1 MTISAGDI
9 HAARQAEKA
18 RALLRDRQVSYQHAL
33 GGAPGQAV
41 LEDLARFCRADQTT
55 FHPDPR
61 VHALME
67 GRREVWL
74 RIKEHLDLD
83 LEDLLRRRTNVE

>member
-1 MTISAGDI
+1 MTRAVD
-9 HAARQAEKA
+9 AYLEARENKA
-18 RALLRDRQVSYQHAL
+18 RALRRDRQVSYQHAL

-41 LEDLARFCRADQTT
+41 LEDLAWFCRADQTT

>member
-1 MTISAGDI
+1 MTRAVD
-9 HAARQAEKA
+9 AYLEARENKA

-41 LEDLARFCRADQTT
+41 LEDLAWFCRADQTT

-83 LEDLLRRRTNVE
+83 LEDLLRRRTTVE

>member
-1 MTISAGDI
+1 MNIDRAFEEA
-9 HAARQAEKA
+9 HEQA

-41 LEDLARFCRADQTT
+41 LADLARFCRADQTT
-55 FHPDPR
+55 FHPDPC

-74 RIKEHLDLD
+74 RIKEYLDLD
-83 LEDLLRRRTNVE
+83 LEALLRRRTDVE

>member
-1 MTISAGDI
+1 MTRAVD
-9 HAARQAEKA
+9 AYLEARENKA

-41 LEDLARFCRADQTT
+41 LEDLAWFCRADQTT

-74 RIKEHLDLD
+74 RIKEYLDLSP
-83 LEDLLRRRTNVE
+83 EDLLRRRTNAD

>member
-1 MTISAGDI
+1 MTRAVD
-9 HAARQAEKA
+9 AYLEARENKA
-18 RALLRDRQVSYQHAL
+18 RTLLRDRQVSYQHAL

>member
-1 MTISAGDI
+1 MTRAVD
-9 HAARQAEKA
+9 AYLEARENKA
-18 RALLRDRQVSYQHAL
+18 RTLLRDRQVNYRLAL
-33 GGAPGQAV
+33 GGPPGQVV
-41 LEDLARFCRADQTT
+41 LADLARFCRADQTT

>member
-1 MTISAGDI
+1 MTRAVD
-9 HAARQAEKA
+9 AYLEA
-18 RALLRDRQVSYQHAL
+18 RALLQDRQINYQHAL

>member
-1 MTISAGDI
+1 MTRAVD
-9 HAARQAEKA
+9 AYLEARENKA

-83 LEDLLRRRTNVE
+83 LEDLLRRRTDAG

>member
-1 MTISAGDI
+1 MSLSP
-9 HAARQAEKA
+9 AAIEASHQARKA
-18 RALLRDRQVSYQHAL
+18 RVALRDRQTNYALAL
-33 GGAPGQAV
+33 GGPPGQEV
-41 LEDLARFCRADQTT
+41 LADLARFCRADQTT

-74 RIKEHLDLD
+74 RIKEYLDLSP
-83 LEDLLRRRTNVE
+83 EDLMRRRTKVE

>member
-1 MTISAGDI
+1 MNIDRAFEEA
-9 HAARQAEKA
+9 HEQART
-18 RALLRDRQVSYQHAL
+18 LLRDRQVSYQHAL

-41 LEDLARFCRADQTT
+41 LEDLAWFCRADQTT

>member
-1 MTISAGDI
+1 MTRAVD
-9 HAARQAEKA
+9 AYLEARENKA
-18 RALLRDRQVSYQHAL
+18 RTLLRDRQVSYQHAL

-41 LEDLARFCRADQTT
+41 LADLARFCRADQTT

>member
-1 MTISAGDI
+1 MTRAVD
-9 HAARQAEKA
+9 AYLEARENKA

-41 LEDLARFCRADQTT
+41 LADLARFCRADQTT

-83 LEDLLRRRTNVE
+83 LEDLLRRRTDAG

>member
-1 MTISAGDI
+1 MMRAVD
-9 HAARQAEKA
+9 AYLADRENKA

-41 LEDLARFCRADQTT
+41 LEDLAWFCRADQTT

>member
-1 MTISAGDI
+1 MTRAVD
-9 HAARQAEKA
+9 AYLEARENKA
-18 RALLRDRQVSYQHAL
+18 RTLLRDRQVNYRLAL

-41 LEDLARFCRADQTT
+41 LEDLAWFCRADQTT

>member
-1 MTISAGDI
+1 MTRAVD
-9 HAARQAEKA
+9 AYLEARENKA

-41 LEDLARFCRADQTT
+41 LEDLARFCRAGETT

>member
-1 MTISAGDI
+1 MSLSPADI
-9 HAARQAEKA
+9 EAARQADKA

-41 LEDLARFCRADQTT
+41 LEDLAWFCRADQTT

>member
-1 MTISAGDI
+1 MSLDRVLAE
-9 HAARQAEKA
+9 AEEKA
-18 RALLRDRQVSYQHAL
+18 LVALRDRQTNYRLAL
-33 GGAPGQAV
+33 GGPPGQAV
-41 LEDLARFCRADQTT
+41 LDDLARFCRADETT

-74 RIKEHLDLD
+74 RINEYLNLTP
-83 LEDLLRRRTNVE
+83 EDLLRRRTNVE